1 MKISFSRGI
10 GRKVM
15 AYVLVGSMVT
25 CTTPKVGIVVNDTN
39 RDLINGFYYDEDVKK
54 NREDLMNR
62 IKFGGSEKVKLLG
75 KSDVNNLNVRKI

>member
-25 CTTPKVGIVVNDTN
+25 CTTPKVGTIIHDGN

-62 IKFGGSEKVKLLG
+62 IKFGGREKVKTLG
-75 KSDVNNLNVRKI
+75 KNNVNNLNVRKI

>member
-15 AYVLVGSMVT
+15 AYVLVSSMVT
-25 CTTPKVGIVVNDTN
+25 CTAPKTGVVVHDGN

-54 NREDLMNR
+54 NKEELMNR
-62 IKFGGSEKVKLLG
+62 IKFCGSEKVKALG
-75 KSDVNNLNVRKI
+75 KNNVNNLNVRKI